1 MSGHFRIHCKHYV
14 GDLLLTLPYS
24 IWTSLLW
31 SFIALFLDISKCFV
45 VFFFLLFLFYNCVVI
60 GFNVRVF
67 VCVKSL
73 KLSTNF
79 RGKISAL
86 GKKGWRGRERFQGN
100 LLHVEGCCIDKCPVL
115 PLGRQCHTQAMYP
128 GVSLAEDG
136 SCPHSQE
143 ESWRN
148 RQRFSLKALGWSTVC
163 MGSARVRRQQGNKRN
178 LHEKERGLEERY
190 NLYRKVQL

>member
-1 MSGHFRIHCKHYV
+1 MDISGSIASTTLVIYYWHFHTAFELHCF
-14 GDLLLTLPYS
+14 GLLLHFFL
-24 IWTSLLW
+24 TSPN
-31 SFIALFLDISKCFV
+31 ALSSS
-45 VFFFLLFLFYNCVVI
+45 FFLLFLFYNCVVI

-148 RQRFSLKALGWSTVC
+148 RQRFFLEALGWSTVC